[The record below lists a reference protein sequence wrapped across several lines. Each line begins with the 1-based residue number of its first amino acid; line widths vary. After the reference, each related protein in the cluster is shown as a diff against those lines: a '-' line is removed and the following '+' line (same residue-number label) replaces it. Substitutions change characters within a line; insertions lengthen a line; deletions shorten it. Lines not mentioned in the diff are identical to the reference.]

1 MLWSGRIFDPH
12 QRTPATQ
19 GIRELTRLITSDPG
33 WMTLPIIPVRDGLLA
48 AYKK

>member
-19 GIRELTRLITSDPG
+19 GIRELTRMITSDPG
-33 WMTLPIIPVRDGLLA
+33 WIASIIPVRDGLLV